1 MTKIPRE
8 ITELRDEL
16 IAARKLIVDVI
27 DSGGETSLSILHNF
41 NAEFPCTHLSITEYI
56 RQLYPATQDQPA
68 EYGGYAICNECG
80 ERLDLDDVLSYAE
93 RIEGKQ

>member
-1 MTKIPRE
+1 MIKIPTE
-8 ITELRDEL
+8 VIELRDEL
-16 IAARKLIVDVI
+16 IAARKLIENGKTRIITFDTMF
-27 DSGGETSLSILHNF
+27 EFQNR
-41 NAEFPCTHLSITEYI
+41 FPCAHLSVTEYI
-56 RQLYPATQDQPA
+56 HKVFAATRDQPA

>member
-16 IAARKLIVDVI
+16 IAARKLI
-27 DSGGETSLSILHNF
+27 GETSLNILHNF

>member
-16 IAARKLIVDVI
+16 IAARKLI
-27 DSGGETSLSILHNF
+27 GETSLNILHNF

-68 EYGGYAICNECG
+68 EYGCYAICNECG

>member
-16 IAARKLIVDVI
+16 IAARKLI
-27 DSGGETSLSILHNF
+27 GETSLSILHNF